1 MGFSN
6 TLSVEMGM
14 VELEECSYIHMFALQ
29 ANYDDCV
36 ECLVSKQLLFH
47 SLPQILILH
56 IKRFHL
62 GEQVTKNNRHIDFP
76 LDLDLAPFCTK
87 NCQVSKA

>member
-1 MGFSN
+1 
-6 TLSVEMGM
+6 
-14 VELEECSYIHMFALQ
+14 MFALQ
-29 ANYDDCV
+29 VNGDDYV

-62 GEQVTKNNRHIDFP
+62 GQQVTKNNRHIDFP

-87 NCQVSKA
+87 KCQVSKHSVVCMCVRCAVSCQISLHLF